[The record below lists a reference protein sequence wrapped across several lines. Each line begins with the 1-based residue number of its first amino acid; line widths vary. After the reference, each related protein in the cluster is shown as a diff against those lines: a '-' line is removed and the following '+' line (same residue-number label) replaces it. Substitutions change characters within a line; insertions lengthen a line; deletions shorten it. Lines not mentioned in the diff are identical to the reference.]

1 MFVHISCNGPDALM
15 KSAVQINQQHIQ
27 LGPVIEADAVPLPL
41 FSAAS
46 VSWHNGPANIHT
58 ITTQIYFTS
67 MRLSWNS

>member
-27 LGPVIEADAVPLPL
+27 LGPVVEADAVPLPL

-46 VSWHNGPANIHT
+46 VS
-58 ITTQIYFTS
+58 
-67 MRLSWNS
+67 